1 MIQVNLCLHRHFP
14 FSSTSSILP
23 PSSSILINVSDLASK
38 NLCLLKNRPEHSRK
52 LKYRQALQLNMEL
65 KVKKQTKTI
74 FNVVILIVIAVVVLA
89 MSKFLAAIFSG
100 LILAYVFYP
109 VFDKISKKIKSDK
122 IAASIT
128 LVLTSIAVILPV
140 ILLISI
146 ITVQGLNFYS
156 IIQKTDILE
165 TLKNYISNPEVVS
178 YIQEFIG
185 NSNTQN
191 TILSLVQSSVSVLT
205 KGIHT
210 TIWYMSNLILGIFI
224 GLAVMFFALI
234 DRGKFIKFL
243 ESFLPFSKKN
253 LKKLE
258 NESKNVIKAVLYG
271 EIPIALI
278 QGSIGGIGFAIFG
291 LGGAALWAIVMA
303 ILSFF
308 PFVGTSLV
316 WVPAS
321 IYLYFAK
328 GPMFGIGMFL
338 YGLFIV
344 SYVDNILRMK
354 IMSSFGKIHP
364 LTTLFGIL
372 IGVMQFGIIGLV
384 IGPLF
389 LALLL
394 RVLHIMKEEKF

>member
-1 MIQVNLCLHRHFP
+1 
-14 FSSTSSILP
+14 
-23 PSSSILINVSDLASK
+23 
-38 NLCLLKNRPEHSRK
+38 
-52 LKYRQALQLNMEL
+52 MEL